1 MKNHNFTI
9 PIVHEKKVL
18 ALVLAFACAFTM
30 FAGAAFTDAADVS
43 QTEAVDMLT
52 ALGVIDG
59 YEDGSF
65 RPDATV
71 TRAEMAKMIYVIRN
85 GGSDVVTQYEGY
97 KTPFTDVENVN
108 HWAKGYIAYCYA
120 NGIISGK
127 SATSFDPDATVT
139 GTEAAKMALVLLGY
153 DPTKAGLEGSAWAT
167 NTINLATKKDLFQNY
182 GISISGGCDR
192 QYAAQLLY
200 NTLWAGTVRW
210 SNDANGYE
218 DVVDY
223 NKDNNG
229 VVVGLA
235 YVTVAKKYMGL
246 EETIVT
252 YKGDSKV
259 NTGLT
264 AGQSMVGANT
274 IITFVPENGNEWL
287 GESVKVLFKNSK
299 DGPTAGLD
307 KYDTIYGMTLSGE
320 TSTVEA
326 VLGDIGDHDT
336 TTGKIKVNDVKYSL
350 AGNINVYRNLDDVA
364 FTTINGAAAFDTAL
378 KKNSADTIKLVL
390 NDKGDVKSVYVNHV
404 DFYQVTGL
412 TSTKISLA
420 GLGTIDIDDKLSLD
434 ENVAVNDIVALTTLY
449 ANAYNSD
456 DAYNVIEK
464 AEIVSGVTV
473 TNVKNMTATGDKQVL
488 IDGAYAKY
496 ADINNQLTRSDSNYK
511 DIVEL
516 DGTYDFVMYD
526 GYWVA
531 AKKIS
536 ASSKDIALITK
547 TSTGGINDEVKVL
560 KGDGT
565 EAVYVYDDADDKG
578 ADYGYLGDAVSNPV
592 GNAVG
597 TTDRLYSFS
606 LVGDSK
612 IQLKNGTMTY
622 NTPGDSTSGMDD
634 QNGGEAV
641 TGLRFLSV
649 DSAIGDSSTTSKFYN
664 ADNKTVYVDS
674 DSYVVDEDAAI
685 FVYAKDKNSNY
696 VYNIND
702 LKTIY
707 VSDVYDDV
715 KNIEYVLNDDDEVVA
730 LYVETNNKPGAATT
744 NEQYGYVIDDVQ
756 ASKVD
761 GTEYREFSVWTGTET
776 VTVKVETSSTPSG
789 VQKGAFVKFIPG
801 TNGVTDTND
810 LDVLKT
816 GNIAAV
822 SAYDANRGILTLYK
836 NAADTVNGG
845 TNTYKVADDVVII
858 GVNTKDKK
866 LVEGVSTVTKAFI
879 DANGATKPATENI
892 VYVLNSDKEV
902 VAIFV
907 DTNNKVENPSTAQV
921 LPTGSRVDA
930 E

>member
-1 MKNHNFTI
+1 MKNL
-9 PIVHEKKVL
+9 KKVL

-30 FAGAAFTDAADVS
+30 FAGAAFTDSADIQ

-65 RPDATV
+65 QPDKTV
-71 TRAEMAKMIYVIRN
+71 TRAEMAKMIYTIRN

-97 KTPFTDVENVN
+97 TTPFTDVENVN

-120 NGIISGK
+120 NGIIDGK
-127 SATSFDPDATVT
+127 SATTFDPDATVT
-139 GTEAAKMALVLLGY
+139 GTEAAKMALVLIGY
-153 DPTKAGLEGSAWAT
+153 DANRAGLVGSAWST
-167 NTINLATKKDLFQNY
+167 NTINLATQKDLFQNY
-182 GISISGGCDR
+182 TISITGGCDR

-210 SNDANGYE
+210 SSDAEGYE
-218 DVVDY
+218 DVTSYKYD
-223 NKDNNG
+223 DNN
-229 VVVGLA
+229 VAVGLT

-246 EETIVT
+246 EEVT
-252 YKGDSKV
+252 ATFQGDSKV

-264 AGQSMVGANT
+264 AGQSMVGGKT
-274 IITFVPENGNEWL
+274 ITYVPENGNDWI
-287 GESVKVLFKNSK
+287 GESVKVLYKDSK
-299 DGPTAGLD
+299 DGKEGLD

-320 TSTVEA
+320 TSTVKA
-326 VLGDIGDHDT
+326 VLGDIGDND
-336 TTGKIKVNDVKYSL
+336 GSKIKVNDTKYDL
-350 AGNINVYRNLDDVA
+350 ADTINVYENL
-364 FTTINGAAAFDTAL
+364 NDTATKVISGVADFDSKL
-378 KKNSADTIKLVL
+378 KTDSADAIKLVL
-390 NDKGDVKSVYVNHV
+390 NAQGKVVSAYTTHV

-420 GLGTIDIDDKLSLD
+420 GKGTIDIDDQLSLD
-434 ENVAVNDIVALTTLY
+434 ENVAVNDVVALTTLY
-449 ANAYNSD
+449 APYGDD

-464 AEIVSGVTV
+464 ADVVSGVTV
-473 TNVKNMTATGDKQVL
+473 TNVKNMTTAGDKQVL

-496 ADINNQLTRSDSNYK
+496 AGHNNQLTRSDSNYK

-516 DGTYDFVMYD
+516 GGTYDFVMYD

-547 TSTGGINDEVKVL
+547 TSSGGINDEVKVL

-565 EAVYVYDDADDKG
+565 EAVYVYDDADNKG
-578 ADYGYLGDAVSNPV
+578 ADYGYLGDAVDKTNT
-592 GNAVG
+592 AG

-622 NTPGDSTSGMDD
+622 VDGDPAKGVKD

-641 TGLRFLSV
+641 TGLTFKSV
-649 DSAIGDSSTTSKFYN
+649 TSSIGNSDTTSKFYN
-664 ADNKTVYVDS
+664 ADNKTVYVDG
-674 DSYVVDEDAAI
+674 DSYVVDEEAAI
-685 FVYAKDKNSNY
+685 FVYACNKDTNY

-707 VSDVYDDV
+707 VSDVASDTT
-715 KNIEYVLNDDDEVVA
+715 KNIEYVLNDDNEIVA
-730 LYVETNNKPGAATT
+730 LYVETDNKPGAATT

-810 LDVLKT
+810 LKVLT
-816 GNIAAV
+816 AGNIAAV
-822 SAYDANRGILTLYK
+822 SAYDANRGILTLFK
-836 NAADTVNGG
+836 NTNDTVNGG

-879 DANGATKPATENI
+879 DADNKAATENI
-892 VYVLNSDKEV
+892 IYVLNSDEEV

-907 DTNNKVENPSTAQV
+907 DTNNKVENPGAAPV
-921 LPTGSRVDA
+921 LPTGPRVDA